1 MGGTEEEGLLSN
13 YVPQWWRYGAWLV
26 Y

>member
-1 MGGTEEEGLLSN
+1 MGGIEEEGLLSN